1 MKDNLKI
8 IGQFNKV
15 FNDILSADF
24 PLIPICKSDG
34 LKKHVEKR
42 HPHCAPYLDNIED
55 ILNSPDYIGTKD
67 ATSIEL
73 IKVYD
78 NNVLLAL
85 QIDKSNDY
93 FYIASLYDISDA
105 KLNNRLH
112 SGRLKTVKFTL
123 FEEKT

>member
-93 FYIASLYDISDA
+93 FYIASLYDISDS

-112 SGRLKTVKFTL
+112 SGRLKTVNFTL

>member
-24 PLIPICKSDG
+24 PSIPIYKSDG

-42 HPHCAPYLDNIED
+42 HPHCAPYLDKIEE

-78 NNVLLAL
+78 NNILLAL
-85 QIDKSNDY
+85 QIDKSSDY
-93 FYIASLYDISDA
+93 FYAASLYDISDA

-112 SGRLKTVKFTL
+112 SGRLKTVNFSI